1 MEEDFDVVNGGQ
13 DEDEDASDEADGE
26 HGLDNIN
33 ENSDRDVHS
42 QCRKPRGLHCLLEMN
57 GGKDRLREL

>member
-26 HGLDNIN
+26 HDLDKVN

-42 QCRKPRGLHCLLEMN
+42 Q
-57 GGKDRLREL
+57 